1 MNSSSL
7 ERLLLLEQS
16 RELSPAQRKQLDAT
30 LAASAQARALR
41 DQLRLIASSLPPPDA
56 RPTPGAS
63 QRIAARLRHTP
74 SSSAFRPAWKSTLAA
89 AAALALLLGVRA
101 FRPAPSATPQPLAA
115 TTATTTA
122 DAPADEEWTDP
133 LDSEFAE
140 LESLL
145 LAISTDDS
153 LETTEL

>member
-16 RELSPAQRKQLDAT
+16 RELSPAQRKQLDAA
-30 LAASAQARALR
+30 LDASAQARALR

-56 RPTPGAS
+56 RPAPGAPL
-63 QRIAARLRHTP
+63 RIAARLRHAP

-101 FRPAPSATPQPLAA
+101 FRPAPSAPPQPLAA
-115 TTATTTA
+115 AATTT
-122 DAPADEEWTDP
+122 APADEEWTDP

-145 LAISTDDS
+145 LAISSDDS